1 MTSWGSAL
9 PTLYGVEAVHW
20 WTRGML
26 AITHAMLE
34 ADGWRGEG
42 DVLDIGCGG
51 GMAGATT
58 PAQRR
63 AGIDISWVALMHAR
77 RYAGLQLVQGSLHDL
92 PFVPEQFALILAHD
106 AIDQHDLDAGAVV
119 AGCADLLQPGGRLLI
134 RVSAYAWLEGAYDVA
149 TGTGV
154 RMTASHLREMVAD
167 AGLRVRRLTYAN
179 SSLLPLAVVRRLQG
193 RWMGTAVE
201 TDLQPPPA
209 GLNNLLLGV
218 LRAEAAWLRQRDLPW
233 GLSLYCLA
241 VKQ

>member
-1 MTSWGSAL
+1 MTARGWAL
-9 PTLYGVEAVHW
+9 PTLYEIEAVHW

-26 AITHAMLE
+26 AVTQTLLD

-42 DVLDIGCGG
+42 AVLDVGCGG
-51 GMAGATT
+51 GMAAATT
-58 PAQRR
+58 PAQHRT
-63 AGIDISWVALMHAR
+63 GIDISWVALMHAR

-92 PFVPEQFALILAHD
+92 PFAPEQFALILAHD
-106 AIDQHDLDAGAVV
+106 AIDQHGVDAGAVV
-119 AGCADLLQPGGRLLI
+119 AGCANLLQPGGRLLI
-134 RVSAYAWLEGAYDVA
+134 RASAYAWLEGAYDVA
-149 TGTGV
+149 TGTGL

-179 SSLLPLAVVRRLQG
+179 SSLLPLAVARRLQG
-193 RWMGTAVE
+193 RWLGTAVE
-201 TDLQPPPA
+201 ADLQPPPA
-209 GLNNLLLGV
+209 GLNILLQGV